1 MPFSCGVMQHH
12 PESPFATSGWSWP
25 FTRIDLRADSL
36 LVYTPVLFGRWA
48 LDVAYADIERAAVH
62 PRRWGGRI
70 TLERTGGHVTI
81 TTLTGSYTR
90 IAELLRDK
98 GVRIGAVS
106 SSARL

>member
-12 PESPFATSGWSWP
+12 PESTFATSGWSWP
-25 FTRIDLRADSL
+25 LTRLDLRDDRVLA
-36 LVYTPVLFGRWA
+36 YTPVLFGRWA

-81 TTLTGSYTR
+81 TTLTGSYAR
-90 IAELLRDK
+90 IAELLRDN
-98 GVRIGAVS
+98 GVHVESAGAS
-106 SSARL
+106 